1 MGFPFKMDLMEMKKK
16 QLTNQLM
23 KNQRQQINK
32 FTSNQEE
39 PTKEGTRGKTSG

>member
-23 KNQRQQINK
+23 ENQRQQINK

-39 PTKEGTRGKTSG
+39 PTKEGTGGKTSG